1 MLVRHSNPSQSR
13 PREGEAGMAL
23 LATIMVMMLLS
34 ALMVGFVSA
43 IVADQTA
50 SGLNRDQTQ
59 AYAAAHA
66 GLEKLTSDMS
76 TLFARDVSPSAAQI
90 NQLVADVPVIAN
102 FEFRDTDGT
111 VGYKAAAR
119 FMNGGNPA
127 PENPAGS
134 DIANGPFQGLKGIIT
149 PYDITVTARS
159 RGGAEVRL
167 RRTLQTV
174 SVPVFQFGM
183 FSETSLAFH
192 AGGGNFTFGGR
203 VHTNGDLFL
212 AHAAGATL
220 TVGDRV
226 TALGEVVRWSLPN
239 GTLTDAANYGGN
251 VSIATGGGGFRNL
264 TRTEGS
270 VQEGLGSAQN
280 EPRWTNLSIGTYKQ
294 YIRNG
299 RTGVRRLNLP
309 IVADL
314 DGDGN
319 PDAQPI
325 ELIKRPALA
334 NPDPQSILDQ
344 RYFTLASVRIL
355 LSDNADDITN
365 LPTVTGP
372 PVALV
377 NGVVGGYAT
386 GGTRPPFAE
395 SAGQLACGTL
405 PANVHKSDVGQPTI
419 GGFIKIEI
427 QRNPPAV
434 GWQDVTMEILNH
446 GIAGR
451 NITSRNAANTA
462 GTAVWN
468 GAPGDNG
475 AVPVSTCP
483 LEPMP
488 NSILR
493 LQRVRDVPQA
503 AGFNQCGQNGANM
516 SQDTHDYWPLA
527 LYDTRESQFRDGLR
541 DIIPNTPYMIRLGGI
556 MNYLELDIANL
567 SRWLQGLGAYAG
579 GSGTSAK
586 NENGFVVYFSDR
598 RNNRN
603 PATNRETGEYG
614 MEDVVNTP
622 DMLAPT
628 GQLETG
634 EDVNGDGQLQNYGG
648 TAQAVHVPLCTV
660 GCLLTAN
667 PFSAGSGHM
676 TVLPNAGGTN
686 PDPKLVARAN
696 RNTLFRR
703 ALKLVNGGQGNI
715 VMPGLTIVSE
725 NPVYVQGNYN
735 ATSASANVANSAA
748 AAIIADAVTLLS
760 TNWNDIRSFTSPGW
774 ANNADVAANLDR
786 DAATTGYRMAVITGK
801 GRTFPKPNWA
811 EASFGSDGGV
821 HNFFRL
827 LENWGGQTIRYRGS
841 LVSLYFNRQGTG
853 IFKCCDYDV
862 YNPGT
867 RAWEFDTNFL
877 LPNLLPPGTPMFRD
891 VNTLTFRQL
900 LRPTQ

>member
-1 MLVRHSNPSQSR
+1 MFVRHLKSLR
-13 PREGEAGMAL
+13 TAAPRDEAGMAL
-23 LATIMVMMLLS
+23 LATIMVLMLLS

-43 IVADQTA
+43 IVADQNA

-76 TLFARDVSPSAAQI
+76 ALFARDVSPSTAQI
-90 NQLVADVPVIAN
+90 NQLVADVPAIPN

-119 FMNGGNPA
+119 FTNGGNPA
-127 PENPAGS
+127 PENPQGS

-183 FSETSLAFH
+183 FSETDLAYH
-192 AGGGNFTFGGR
+192 AAGTFTFGGR
-203 VHTNGDLFL
+203 VHTNGNLFL
-212 AHAAGATL
+212 AASGGGTL
-220 TVGDRV
+220 QLGDRV
-226 TALGEVVRWSLPN
+226 TALGEVIRYVLPN
-239 GTLTDAANYGGN
+239 GTTTDSAGGY
-251 VSIATGGGGFRNL
+251 TGTVNIKRDSSTFRALARN
-264 TRTEGS
+264 EGS
-270 VQEGLGSAQN
+270 LVQGLGSSQN
-280 EPRWTNLSIGTYKQ
+280 EPKWTNLSIGTYNQ

-325 ELIKRPALA
+325 ELIKRPSLA
-334 NPDPQSILDQ
+334 NPDPASIFDQ
-344 RYFTLASVRIL
+344 RYFSSASMRIL
-355 LSDNADDITN
+355 LSDNPNDITN

-377 NGVVGGYAT
+377 NGVVGGYT
-386 GGTRPPFAE
+386 PGGSRPPFAE
-395 SAGQLACGTL
+395 SAGQGVCGTL
-405 PANVHKSDVGQPTI
+405 PANVHKSDMGQSTI

-427 QRNPPAV
+427 QRNNAP
-434 GWQDVTMEILNH
+434 GDWDDVTMEILNH

-451 NITSRNAANTA
+451 NIASRNAANTA
-462 GTAVWN
+462 NTAVWN

-475 AVPVSTCP
+475 AAPVSTCP

-503 AGFNQCGQNGANM
+503 GGFNQCGQNGANL
-516 SQDTHDYWPLA
+516 SQDPHDYWPLA
-527 LYDTRESQFRDGLR
+527 LYDTREGQFRDGLQAV
-541 DIIPNTPYMIRLGGI
+541 DPNNPTTLRLGGI
-556 MNYLELDIANL
+556 MNYLELDVANL

-586 NENGFVVYFSDR
+586 NENGFVIYFSDR

-622 DMLAPT
+622 NMLAPS
-628 GQLETG
+628 GQLENG
-634 EDVNGDGQLQNYGG
+634 EDVNGDAQLQNYGG
-648 TAQAVHVPLCTV
+648 TAQAIHVPLCTV
-660 GCLLTAN
+660 GCLLTPN
-667 PFSAGSGHM
+667 PFAAGSGHM
-676 TVLPNAGGTN
+676 TAIPSGGAN

-703 ALKLVNGGQGNI
+703 ALKLVNGQQGNI

-735 ATSASANVANSAA
+735 AQAANANVNPSAA
-748 AAIIADAVTLLS
+748 AAIIADSVTLLS
-760 TNWNDIRSFTSPGW
+760 NNWNDIRSFTSPGI
-774 ANNADVAANLDR
+774 ADNGALAPNLDR
-786 DAATTGYRMAVITGK
+786 DASSTGYRMAVISGK
-801 GRTFPKPNWA
+801 GIAFQPPNWA
-811 EASFGSDGGV
+811 DASFGSDGGV

-827 LENWGGQTIRYRGS
+827 LENWGGQTVRYRGS
-841 LVSLYFNRQGTG
+841 LVSLYFNRQATG

>member
-1 MLVRHSNPSQSR
+1 
-13 PREGEAGMAL
+13 MAL

-43 IVADQTA
+43 IVADQNA

-76 TLFARDVSPSAAQI
+76 ALFARDVSPSTAQI
-90 NQLVADVPVIAN
+90 NQLVAQVPVIQN

-111 VGYKAAAR
+111 VGYKAAPR
-119 FMNGGNPA
+119 FTNGGNPA
-127 PENPAGS
+127 PENVNGS

-183 FSETSLAFH
+183 FSETDLAFH
-192 AGGGNFTFGGR
+192 AAGTFTFAGR
-203 VHTNGDLFL
+203 VHTNGNLFL
-212 AHAAGATL
+212 ASSGGGTL
-220 TVGDRV
+220 QIGDRT
-226 TALGEVVRWSLPN
+226 TALGEVIRYVLPN
-239 GTLTDAANYGGN
+239 GTTTDNAGGYN
-251 VSIATGGGGFRNL
+251 GTVNIKKDSSTFRALARN
-264 TRTEGS
+264 EGS
-270 VQEGLGSAQN
+270 LVQGLGSAQN
-280 EPRWTNLSIGTYKQ
+280 EPKWTNLSVGTYNQ

-299 RTGVRRLNLP
+299 RTGVRRLDLP

-314 DGDGN
+314 DGNGQ
-319 PDAQPI
+319 PDAQPV
-325 ELIKRPALA
+325 ELIKRPSLA
-334 NPDPQSILDQ
+334 NPDPQTILDQ
-344 RYFTLASVRIL
+344 RYFSTASVRIL

-377 NGVVGGYAT
+377 NGVAGGYAA

-405 PANVHKSDVGQPTI
+405 PANVHKADLGQSSI

-427 QRNPPAV
+427 QRNPPGG

-462 GTAVWN
+462 NTAVWN

-475 AVPVSTCP
+475 AAPVSTCP

-488 NSILR
+488 NSIVR

-527 LYDTRESQFRDGLR
+527 LYDTREGQFRDGLR
-541 DIIPNTPYMIRLGGI
+541 DVAPNSPYSIRLGGI
-556 MNYLELDIANL
+556 MNYIELDVANL

-579 GSGTSAK
+579 GSGNQAK

-598 RNNRN
+598 RNNNN
-603 PATNRETGEYG
+603 PATNDETGEYG

-622 DMLAPT
+622 NMLAPS

-634 EDVNGDGQLQNYGG
+634 EDVNQDNQLQNYGG
-648 TAQAVHVPLCTV
+648 TVQAMHVPLCTV

-667 PFSAGSGHM
+667 PFAAGSGHM

-703 ALKLVNGGQGNI
+703 ALKLVNGGQGNL
-715 VMPGLTIVSE
+715 VLPGLTIVSE

-735 ATSASANVANSAA
+735 ATAAAVNAANSAA

-760 TNWNDIRSFTSPGW
+760 NNWNDIRSFTSPGW
-774 ANNADVAANLDR
+774 ADNPDVAANLDR
-786 DAATTGYRMAVITGK
+786 DASSTGYRMAIISGK
-801 GRTFPKPNWA
+801 GRAFPKPAWA
-811 EASFGSDGGV
+811 DASFGSDGGV

-827 LENWGGQTIRYRGS
+827 LENWDNQTVRYRGS
-841 LVSLYFNRQGTG
+841 MVSLYFNRQATG